1 MYPAYNYHFR
11 RYGPRAR
18 FKPVLYLVLLAVLAI
33 ILINCLV
40 VLFPVLS
47 KVGHGLLNL
56 LLAWNDRDP
65 RGIIRV
71 AVPVVAWSG
80 SQEDIP
86 QVAGTGILAAPLA
99 RLFSPVQ
106 EYPLQILAYQMPLLA
121 EVVKPEEPT
130 ALVAAPKL
138 EPVPD
143 QEAAQPPPPLSAQ
156 SLVAIYNTH
165 TGETYAL
172 TDGMERLTAKRGG
185 VVKVAEALE
194 DELEKKYGVRVAR
207 SDVVNDTNYNSA
219 YTISQGTLQKL
230 LEENPAVQVVLDI
243 HRDAG
248 KPRKDSLVTVNGQ
261 QVAPVLII
269 VGSDAR
275 SPFPT
280 WRQNY
285 SFAQELAAEIDKQYP
300 GLCLGVRIKEGRYN
314 QFLHPRAVLL
324 EMGSVSNSTEE
335 AVAAARMLAGPVA
348 EMVKRNLDSE

>member
-1 MYPAYNYHFR
+1 MYSAYNYRYR
-11 RYGPRAR
+11 RYRPRYYTI
-18 FKPVLYLVLLAVLAI
+18 FLLVLAI

-40 VLFPVLS
+40 ILSPVLT
-47 KVGHGLLNL
+47 KTGYGLLNV
-56 LLAWNDRDP
+56 LLAWNDCDL
-65 RGIIRV
+65 RGVLRV
-71 AVPVVAWSG
+71 AVPVMAWSG
-80 SQEDIP
+80 SQEDTS
-86 QVAGTGILAAPLA
+86 QVAVGLIAPLI
-99 RLFSPVQ
+99 RIFQSDSQ
-106 EYPLQILAYQMPLLA
+106 RPLHILAYQIPLLA
-121 EVVKPEEPT
+121 EVAKSEELT
-130 ALVAAPKL
+130 ALVVAPELK
-138 EPVPD
+138 PQSD
-143 QEAAQPPPPLSAQ
+143 QEAVLPSPSLTEE

-207 SDVVNDTNYNSA
+207 SDAINDVNYNDS
-219 YTISQGTLQKL
+219 YTKSQETMQKL
-230 LEENPAVQVVLDI
+230 LKENPAVLVVLDI

-248 KPRKDSLVTVNGQ
+248 KSRENSLVTVDGE

-285 SFAQELAAEIDKQYP
+285 SFAQELAAEINKQYP
-300 GLCLGVRIKEGRYN
+300 GLCLGVRIQEGRYN

-324 EMGSVSNSTEE
+324 EVGSVSNSTDE
-335 AVAAARMLAGPVA
+335 AVRAACMLAGPVA
-348 EMVKRNLDSE
+348 EMVKRNLDNE